1 MRCSTSISAGSFL
14 AVSLLCSNLLAHV
27 QFSYPTPRRPGAGN
41 DDIKTGPCGCSEQA
55 CPNGDVRKPDRV
67 TELTAGET
75 ITVEFTETIQ
85 HPGFFRI
92 SFDDNGQDAFVPP
105 PLSRTDIQ
113 MGATTLPVL
122 KDNIP
127 DTGDSDYA
135 VEIVVPNISCD
146 NCTLQLIQVMTNEQ
160 TWEDEDIYFTCADIR
175 IVGGNAGAGGMGSG
189 GMSAGGMSSGGMSAG
204 GMSSGGAGAGGA
216 GAGGMSAGG
225 TAGTAGTLGA
235 GGAGT
240 GGMATGGAG
249 AGAGNG
255 PTGGAGMASG
265 AVGGTAAG
273 TAGTGPTAGTA
284 GASGA
289 PMMGQAGMAGHS
301 GPVEFQ
307 DRVVTGEE
315 GCTCSTARRRTSP
328 GWLLLGA
335 GALAAAFGRRRR
347 RTA

>member
-1 MRCSTSISAGSFL
+1 MARFSA
-14 AVSLLCSNLLAHV
+14 VPLLACSAVLTLSAVASAHV
-27 QFSYPTPRRPGAGN
+27 RLVYPTPRYPTPGN
-41 DDIKTGPCGCSEQA
+41 EMSSEQIKESPCGVA
-55 CPNGDVRKPDRV
+55 NDTRTDDMDRV
-67 TELTAGET
+67 TELTAGST
-75 ITVEFTETIQ
+75 ITVEFTETVQ

-105 PLSRTDIQ
+105 PLARTAIQ
-113 MGATTLPVL
+113 MGTPTLPVL
-122 KDNIP
+122 KDNIA
-127 DTGDSDYA
+127 DTNSGDYTA
-135 VEIVVPNISCD
+135 EIVVPNTPCE
-146 NCTLQLIQVMTNEQ
+146 NCTLQLIQVMTNAQ
-160 TWEDEDIYFTCADIR
+160 TWALDDIYFTCADIR

-189 GMSAGGMSSGGMSAG
+189 GMSAGGMSSGGMSTG

-225 TAGTAGTLGA
+225 TAGTLGA
-235 GGAGT
+235 GGAGA

-249 AGAGNG
+249 AGAGGG

-265 AVGGTAAG
+265 AVGGTAAE